1 MSRLAKHAALTEVR
15 SCPGDQRR
23 TDLALFVLHAVAI
36 ATFTRGFLLTRVELP
51 NTSGC
56 SDADGISRERNIYP
70 IRQLVE
76 LKLRRKSYRHW
87 FTELPPLMLERSCIP
102 QSRCAGDRRTALGLR
117 RIKVEKESA
126 HASASET
133 NKFMM
138 LETFLNR
145 P

>member
-56 SDADGISRERNIYP
+56 SDADGFAGSHIDTGLPNSLHSCWSEVAFP
-70 IRQLVE
+70 KVVVLVIDA
-76 LKLRRKSYRHW
+76 LRW
-87 FTELPPLMLERSCIP
+87 DF
-102 QSRCAGDRRTALGLR
+102 
-117 RIKVEKESA
+117 V
-126 HASASET
+126 ASSKGT
-133 NKFMM
+133 
-138 LETFLNR
+138 
-145 P
+145 